1 MRVGCCK
8 SEQSKEDL
16 KQPLQYPKAL
26 LTSGSCFHGTLY
38 IFSFFSPS
46 PTPNR
51 SQPCRLAPFYSQSL
65 LDSSPRQRPRGLFA
79 VDESLSGSCSI
90 RIIATTLP
98 TSSPVVE
105 HYYMGRNRHGPTVQ
119 LPRGAP
125 SWPSLA
131 PLSNRRTDLMEQGR
145 SRVAEEEKTI
155 IQEATGHMRISSQDT
170 RKTRPEQ
177 ESTCLLPDLTAPGA
191 RAPTQPRRVSSS
203 GQTNKW
209 RYDVRLTQRRQTN
222 LSENT

>member
-1 MRVGCCK
+1 MSACAFLFFSKPVGQLTQTAASWIICCRRK
-8 SEQSKEDL
+8 
-16 KQPLQYPKAL
+16 PFRFLQHKNNRMNTHHLLTRSGAL
-26 LTSGSCFHGTLY
+26 LYGQE
-38 IFSFFSPS
+38 SP
-46 PTPNR
+46 
-51 SQPCRLAPFYSQSL
+51 L
-65 LDSSPRQRPRGLFA
+65 
-79 VDESLSGSCSI
+79 
-90 RIIATTLP
+90 
-98 TSSPVVE
+98 
-105 HYYMGRNRHGPTVQ
+105 PTVQ

-145 SRVAEEEKTI
+145 SRVADEEKTI
-155 IQEATGHMRISSQDT
+155 IQEATDHIRIP
-170 RKTRPEQ
+170 RKTHGKHAKNRDRLV
-177 ESTCLLPDLTAPGA
+177 CYPDLSAPGA